1 MKMKNVILVL
11 ALLGILFSSY
21 QRELVVT
28 DPYFACP
35 AETVSFNFLSRG
47 RIVEENIEVKLIQIH
62 TGFKV
67 AEGST
72 EGGKIIFDMMGLPGG
87 YYKLSVTKLLDY
99 NSVDEDEF
107 LYQICNTPQEYRE
120 GIEVANATREEL
132 DGSFATSNTSGEE
145 SLLIPETEELPTQE
159 VIEDDSSCLSSIV
172 YCNDT
177 RSDNS
182 MDSLIFREPEVVAIT
197 TSANSYLL
205 RIIGLVIIIVWV
217 LLILEAIQRRK

>member
-72 EGGKIIFDMMGLPGG
+72 EGGRIICDMMGLPGG

-99 NSVDEDEF
+99 DSVDEGEF
-107 LYQICNTPQEYRE
+107 LYQICDTPQENRE
-120 GIEVANATREEL
+120 GIEVTNSTIEGYPTKLNEWLVIPAGADPGGNP
-132 DGSFATSNTSGEE
+132 GSGEGG
-145 SLLIPETEELPTQE
+145 SISNGSVNMPEIAETPTQE
-159 VIEDDSSCLSSIV
+159 VIENESTN
-172 YCNDT
+172 CNDT
-177 RSDNS
+177 NDDQWATMRILVG
-182 MDSLIFREPEVVAIT
+182 MAI
-197 TSANSYLL
+197 
-205 RIIGLVIIIVWV
+205 
-217 LLILEAIQRRK
+217 